1 MLTIRDKKARRQKQK
16 QTAKWQKSFHIAIT
30 SNVKELK
37 FPDKLHRLAE
47 WIYKN

>member
-1 MLTIRDKKARRQKQK
+1 MLTIRDKKARRQTK
-16 QTAKWQKSFHIAIT
+16 TAKWQKSFHIAIT
-30 SNVKELK
+30 SNVKEFK